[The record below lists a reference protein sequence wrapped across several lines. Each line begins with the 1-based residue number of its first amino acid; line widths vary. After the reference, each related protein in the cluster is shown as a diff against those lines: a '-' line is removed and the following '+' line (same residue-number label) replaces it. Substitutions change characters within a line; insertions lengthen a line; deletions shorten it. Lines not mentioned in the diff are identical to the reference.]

1 MIIVILINNFY
12 LSFKLTGLALFYK
25 DTYILL
31 MTFATIFV
39 LSWFVYLLNGYY
51 YVPFKQIRDM
61 LGRLKKQ
68 QYIYY
73 SNKPKGEF
81 AKTLKEIENL
91 SLALLAK
98 DKKLKRQQKELFKLA
113 YSDHLTGLPNRE
125 AILDIVNDKTISGKK
140 LLILSISLN
149 KTDII
154 FALKGHTA
162 FDKVILEAKERIEY
176 YLPSSAIVGRL
187 GNNQFCVLLPL
198 SAEIDFNIIKDTCR
212 SLQGLLNQP
221 YVIEEEYYYLSSN
234 IGISTKQQGIA
245 PSVSELI
252 HLADLAVLEK
262 KEEVAPN
269 LYLFH
274 PFLLDER
281 KKYHSLEVALRKAIE
296 SNKFQAAYQPIV
308 SLESK
313 SVSLETLA
321 RWKHQGQ
328 WISPVTFIPII
339 EQLDLMEKMTLQ
351 IAEHAARDWK
361 SWKKQLPDLSHFSVN
376 ISPSL
381 LKKGK
386 GEELIQSLA
395 AVFSKYQV
403 LPHEVCLEI
412 TENILLEDSTDQFIH
427 HCREMGFLLAVDDFG
442 TGYSSMSYL
451 AKYAFDVLKIDRSLI
466 MKIETEDKQQEVAIS
481 IVNLAKKL
489 NLHVIAEG
497 VETKAQLS
505 ILERMGVNAVQG
517 YYFSKPQLFNEWDI
531 TSFDEKR
538 KYLIH

>member
-1 MIIVILINNFY
+1 
-12 LSFKLTGLALFYK
+12 
-25 DTYILL
+25 
-31 MTFATIFV
+31 
-39 LSWFVYLLNGYY
+39 
-51 YVPFKQIRDM
+51 M
-61 LGRLKKQ
+61 LGRLQNQ
-68 QYIYY
+68 QYIYH
-73 SNKPKGEF
+73 SNQPKGEF
-81 AKTLKEIENL
+81 GKTLKEIENL
-91 SLALLAK
+91 SRALLAK

-125 AILDIVNDKTISGKK
+125 AILDIVNEKTNSGKD
-140 LLILSISLN
+140 LLILSILLN

-154 FALKGHTA
+154 IALKGHTA
-162 FDKVILEAKERIEY
+162 FDKVIVEAKERIEN

-187 GNNQFCVLLPL
+187 GNNQFCVLLP
-198 SAEIDFNIIKDTCR
+198 SAAIDLNTIKDTCQ
-212 SLQGLLNQP
+212 SLQRLLNQP
-221 YVIEEEYYYLSSN
+221 YVIGEEYYYLSSN
-234 IGISTKQQGIA
+234 IGISTKQKEIE
-245 PSVSELI
+245 PSLSELI
-252 HLADLAVLEK
+252 YLADLAVLEK
-262 KEEVAPN
+262 KEEIAPN
-269 LYLFH
+269 LHLFH
-274 PFLLDER
+274 PFLLQER

-296 SNKFQAAYQPIV
+296 SNKFHAAYQPIV
-308 SLESK
+308 SLGNN
-313 SVSLETLA
+313 SVYLETLA
-321 RWKHQGQ
+321 RWRHQGQ

-339 EQLDLMEKMTLQ
+339 EELDLMEKMTLQ

-361 SWKKQLPDLSHFSVN
+361 DWKKRLPDISHFSVN

-386 GEELIQSLA
+386 GDELIQLLG

-442 TGYSSMSYL
+442 TGYSSLSYL

-466 MKIETEDKQQEVAIS
+466 MKIETENKQQEVAMS

-517 YYFSKPQLFNEWDI
+517 YYFSKPQLFYEWDI

-538 KYLIH
+538 KYLVH